1 MPRELDKLK
10 AVNVGKIREVGRHSD
25 GGGLLLAVTKTK
37 SDFARS
43 WLFQYTSPTTGKVRQ
58 KGLGPLHTVKLGE
71 ARDIAEDLRKLVK
84 NGIDPIEKELTEAR
98 AARVASA
105 SKVSFEK
112 RAREYIKS
120 HQSTWRN
127 PIHRNQWVTSLERF
141 VFPRKSATSILP
153 RSRAST
159 FSTSSNQIG
168 N

>member
-10 AVNVGKIREVGRHSD
+10 AVNVGKIRKVGLHSD

-84 NGIDPIEKELTEAR
+84 NGIDPIMSIIRHDAPPVQRADYVDGFDKI
-98 AARVASA
+98 AARMTT
-105 SKVSFEK
+105 
-112 RAREYIKS
+112 R
-120 HQSTWRN
+120 
-127 PIHRNQWVTSLERF
+127 
-141 VFPRKSATSILP
+141 LP
-153 RSRAST
+153 AKNMRLL
-159 FSTSSNQIG
+159 G
-168 N
+168 